1 MNDFKRLQSPEAIV
15 CHKQH
20 RADCGVG
27 TVWFVLLADGYLID
41 CGAEPYSEARAN
53 ILAEA
58 VNENPAAL
66 SKAALREWKGNRDGR
81 GSGCAA
87 GVG

>member
-1 MNDFKRLQSPEAIV
+1 MTDFAKLNSPLALV

-41 CGAEPYSEARAN
+41 CGAENYSEARAN
-53 ILAEA
+53 TLAA
-58 VNENPAAL
+58 IINAANPSSL
-66 SKAALREWKGNRDGR
+66 DKNALRAWR
-81 GSGCAA
+81 AA
-87 GVG
+87 